1 MSPKKKHSPRLK
13 RKRPPRL
20 KRKDQRSKGS
30 GGQTGDGVLFPGTR
44 VPRGMNK
51 KTAKKLKKATRH
63 KL

>member
-1 MSPKKKHSPRLK
+1 MSPKKEDLLRLK

-30 GGQTGDGVLFPGTR
+30 GGPAGDGVLFPGTR